1 MVNII
6 MCTYNGGKY
15 IEEQLQ
21 SIVDNTEN
29 DWKIFVFDD
38 QSTDNTLEIIY
49 QFEKIYP
56 DKITVNIN
64 NIRKGA
70 IVNFLSSIY
79 DIGLKMKDNDFI
91 MLCDQDD
98 IWNPNK
104 IQKTKNGMNELI
116 SVYGNNMPLL
126 VCTDVTVVDDRMNT
140 INDSFRRMNHYS
152 IKRLDF
158 SHLIMENKVQGC
170 TTMINKSMA
179 LMLSRM
185 PDRVVMHDGWMAFVA
200 SAFGKIK
207 YIDEPT
213 MKYRQHGSNVQG
225 SLGYKEDLKS
235 KFANLGGQRQI
246 VMNTTGQIAE
256 FIEIY
261 GQKLPQS
268 ILAAAKAFATLRQQN
283 FFVRRYHLIKYHMWK
298 SGILRNIGL
307 LVLI

>member
-15 IEEQLQ
+15 IREQLQ
-21 SIVDNTEN
+21 SIVNNTVD

-38 QSTDNTLEIIY
+38 QSIDNTLEIID
-49 QFEKIYP
+49 QFEKKYP
-56 DKITVNIN
+56 NKIIVTIN
-64 NIRKGA
+64 SIKKGA

-79 DIGLKMKDNDFI
+79 DIGRKMKDTDFI

-104 IQKTKNGMNELI
+104 IQKTKKGMNELI

-126 VCTDVTVVDDRMNT
+126 VCTDVTVVDDKKNI

-152 IKRLDF
+152 VKKLDF

-170 TTMINKSMA
+170 TTMINKRLA
-179 LMLSRM
+179 VMLERI
-185 PDRVVMHDGWMAFVA
+185 PAKVIMHDAWMAFIA
-200 SAFGKIK
+200 AAFGKIK

-213 MKYRQHGSNVQG
+213 MKYRQHDSNVQG
-225 SLGYKEDLKS
+225 SLEYKDDVKN
-235 KFANLGGQRQI
+235 KFANLREQRWI
-246 VMNTTGQIAE
+246 VINTTGQIAE
-256 FIEIY
+256 FVEIY
-261 GQKLPQS
+261 GQKLPQG
-268 ILAAAKAFATLRQQN
+268 ILAAAKAFATLQQQN
-283 FFVRRYHLIKYHMWK
+283 FFVRRYHIMKYHMWK

>member
-246 VMNTTGQIAE
+246 VMNTTGQITE

>member
-6 MCTYNGGKY
+6 MCTYNGAKY
-15 IEEQLQ
+15 IKEQLQ
-21 SIVDNTEN
+21 SIVDNTAK
-29 DWKIFVFDD
+29 DWKLFVFDD
-38 QSTDNTLEIIY
+38 QSTDNTLEIIDR
-49 QFEKIYP
+49 FEKKYP
-56 DKITVNIN
+56 DKIIVKVNKIK
-64 NIRKGA
+64 KGA

-91 MLCDQDD
+91 MPCDQDD
-98 IWNPNK
+98 VWNTNK
-104 IQKTKNGMNELI
+104 IQKTKKGMNELI

-152 IKRLDF
+152 IKKLDF

-179 LMLSRM
+179 LMLNRM
-185 PDRVVMHDGWMAFVA
+185 PARVVMHDGWMGLIA

-213 MKYRQHGSNVQG
+213 MKYRQHEGNAQG
-225 SLGYKEDLKS
+225 SLEYKEDVKS

-256 FIEIY
+256 FVEIY

-268 ILAAAKAFATLRQQN
+268 ILAAAKAFATLQQQN

-298 SGILRNIGL
+298 SGILRNMGL

>member
-1 MVNII
+1 

-246 VMNTTGQIAE
+246 VMNTTGQITE

>member
-246 VMNTTGQIAE
+246 VMNTTGQITE

-268 ILAAAKAFATLRQQN
+268 ILAVAKAFATLRQQN

>member
-235 KFANLGGQRQI
+235 KFANLGEQRQI

>member
-15 IEEQLQ
+15 IKEQVQ
-21 SIVDNTEN
+21 SIVDNTAK
-29 DWKIFVFDD
+29 DWKLFVFDD
-38 QSTDNTLEIIY
+38 QSTDNTLEIIDR
-49 QFEKIYP
+49 FEKKYP
-56 DKITVNIN
+56 DKIIVKVNKIK
-64 NIRKGA
+64 KGA

-91 MLCDQDD
+91 MPCDQDD
-98 IWNPNK
+98 VWNANK
-104 IQKTKNGMNELI
+104 IQKTKKGMNELI

-152 IKRLDF
+152 IKKLDF

-179 LMLSRM
+179 LMLNRM
-185 PDRVVMHDGWMAFVA
+185 PARIVMHDGWMGLIA

-213 MKYRQHGSNVQG
+213 MKYRQHEGNVQG
-225 SLGYKEDLKS
+225 SLEYKEDVKS
-235 KFANLGGQRQI
+235 KFANLGVQRQI

-256 FIEIY
+256 FVEIY
-261 GQKLPQS
+261 GQKLPRN
-268 ILAAAKAFATLRQQN
+268 ILAAAKAFATLQQQN

-298 SGILRNIGL
+298 SGILRNMGL

>member
-15 IEEQLQ
+15 IEEQIQ

>member
-15 IEEQLQ
+15 IKEQVQ
-21 SIVDNTEN
+21 SIVDNTAK
-29 DWKIFVFDD
+29 DWKLFVFDD
-38 QSTDNTLEIIY
+38 QSTDNTLEIID
-49 QFEKIYP
+49 QFEKKYP
-56 DKITVNIN
+56 DKIIVKVNKIK
-64 NIRKGA
+64 KGA
-70 IVNFLSSIY
+70 IVNFLGSAA
-79 DIGLKMKDNDFI
+79 
-91 MLCDQDD
+91 
-98 IWNPNK
+98 K
-104 IQKTKNGMNELI
+104 IQKTKKGMNELI

-152 IKRLDF
+152 IKKLDF

-179 LMLSRM
+179 LMLNRM
-185 PDRVVMHDGWMAFVA
+185 PARVVMHDGWMGLIA

-213 MKYRQHGSNVQG
+213 MKYRQHEGNVQG
-225 SLGYKEDLKS
+225 SLEYKEDVKS

-256 FIEIY
+256 FVEIY

-268 ILAAAKAFATLRQQN
+268 ILAAAKAFATLQQQN

-298 SGILRNIGL
+298 SGILRNMGL

>member
-15 IEEQLQ
+15 IKEQLQ
-21 SIVDNTEN
+21 SIVDSTVN
-29 DWKIFVFDD
+29 DWKLFVFDD
-38 QSTDNTLEIIY
+38 QSIDNTLEIID
-49 QFEKIYP
+49 QFEKKYP
-56 DKITVNIN
+56 NKIIVTIN
-64 NIRKGA
+64 SIKKGA
-70 IVNFLSSIY
+70 IVNFLSGIY
-79 DIGLKMKDNDFI
+79 DIGLKMKDTDFI

-104 IQKTKNGMNELI
+104 IQKTKKGMNELI

-152 IKRLDF
+152 IKNLDF

-170 TTMINKSMA
+170 TTMINKSLA
-179 LMLSRM
+179 VMLERI
-185 PDRVVMHDGWMAFVA
+185 PAKVIMHDAWMAFIA

-213 MKYRQHGSNVQG
+213 MKYRQHESNVQG
-225 SLGYKEDLKS
+225 SLEYKDDVKS
-235 KFANLGGQRQI
+235 KFTNLGGQRQI

-256 FIEIY
+256 FVEIY
-261 GQKLPQS
+261 EQKLPKS
-268 ILAAAKAFATLRQQN
+268 ILAAAKAFATLQEQN
-283 FFVRRYHLIKYHMWK
+283 FFVRRYHIIKYHMWK

>member
-246 VMNTTGQIAE
+246 VMNTTGQITE

-298 SGILRNIGL
+298 SGILRNMGL

>member
-1 MVNII
+1 
-6 MCTYNGGKY
+6 
-15 IEEQLQ
+15 
-21 SIVDNTEN
+21 
-29 DWKIFVFDD
+29 
-38 QSTDNTLEIIY
+38 
-49 QFEKIYP
+49 
-56 DKITVNIN
+56 
-64 NIRKGA
+64 
-70 IVNFLSSIY
+70 
-79 DIGLKMKDNDFI
+79 MKDNDFI

>member
-15 IEEQLQ
+15 IKEQVQ
-21 SIVDNTEN
+21 SIVDNTAK
-29 DWKIFVFDD
+29 DWKLFVFDD
-38 QSTDNTLEIIY
+38 QSTDNTLEIIDR
-49 QFEKIYP
+49 FEKKYP
-56 DKITVNIN
+56 DKIIVKVNKIK
-64 NIRKGA
+64 KGA

-91 MLCDQDD
+91 MPCDQDD
-98 IWNPNK
+98 VWNANK
-104 IQKTKNGMNELI
+104 IQKTKKGMNELI

-152 IKRLDF
+152 IKKLDF

-179 LMLSRM
+179 LMLNRM
-185 PDRVVMHDGWMAFVA
+185 PARIVMHDGWMGLIA

-213 MKYRQHGSNVQG
+213 MKYRQHEGNVQG
-225 SLGYKEDLKS
+225 SLEYKEDVKS
-235 KFANLGGQRQI
+235 KFA
-246 VMNTTGQIAE
+246 
-256 FIEIY
+256 
-261 GQKLPQS
+261 K
-268 ILAAAKAFATLRQQN
+268 
-283 FFVRRYHLIKYHMWK
+283 
-298 SGILRNIGL
+298 IGRAH
-307 LVLI
+307 V